1 MATAIGLKRELG
13 LSKNSSIMV
22 LMNKSLPPRL
32 LPTNTTPMQDRKLLL
47 SMAIAIVTIIAVT
60 KLETLLIA
68 LML

>member
-60 KLETLLIA
+60 KLETLLTA